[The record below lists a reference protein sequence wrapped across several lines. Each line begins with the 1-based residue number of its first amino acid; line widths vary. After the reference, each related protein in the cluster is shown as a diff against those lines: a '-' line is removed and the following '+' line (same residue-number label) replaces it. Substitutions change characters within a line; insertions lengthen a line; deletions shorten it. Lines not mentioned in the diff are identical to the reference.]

1 MARNIERKE
10 FPVLEMSCA
19 SCANH
24 VEQTVR
30 HLEGVGE
37 ASVNFASN
45 TLSVAFDPGTI
56 TPVQIRDA
64 VRAAGYDLIV
74 DERNGEQQRE
84 ESERARYRRLRRDT
98 VGAWAFSL
106 PLMLVSMAF
115 MHMPYVN
122 WIMLALSLPV
132 LGVFGR
138 MFFVGGW
145 KQARHGQANMDTLV
159 ALSTSIAFLFSLF
172 NTVYPRFWTERGLE
186 PHVYYEASCMIIA
199 FVLLGKLLEE
209 RAKGSTSS
217 AIKKLMGLQ
226 PSTARLLAGGIE
238 RDVPI
243 ATLRAGDLVSVRPGE
258 RIPVDGTVE
267 SGESF
272 VDESM
277 ITGEPLPVD
286 KKPGDRAVAGTIN
299 GRGSFV
305 LRTTGAGADTLLARI
320 IRMVQQAQGSS
331 A

>member
-1 MARNIERKE
+1 
-10 FPVLEMSCA
+10 
-19 SCANH
+19 
-24 VEQTVR
+24 
-30 HLEGVGE
+30 
-37 ASVNFASN
+37 
-45 TLSVAFDPGTI
+45 
-56 TPVQIRDA
+56 
-64 VRAAGYDLIV
+64 
-74 DERNGEQQRE
+74 
-84 ESERARYRRLRRDT
+84 
-98 VGAWAFSL
+98 
-106 PLMLVSMAF
+106 
-115 MHMPYVN
+115 
-122 WIMLALSLPV
+122 
-132 LGVFGR
+132 
-138 MFFVGGW
+138 
-145 KQARHGQANMDTLV
+145 MDTLV

-286 KKPGDRAVAGTIN
+286 KLSLIHIWTRRERTVGRQRRRIVDHLPGKSVVGLGRSFFHLVGAPGT
-299 GRGSFV
+299 
-305 LRTTGAGADTLLARI
+305 LI
-320 IRMVQQAQGSS
+320 IL
-331 A
+331 

>member
-115 MHMPYVN
+115 MHMPYGN

-159 ALSTSIAFLFSLF
+159 ALRRRSPFCSVCSIRSI
-172 NTVYPRFWTERGLE
+172 P
-186 PHVYYEASCMIIA
+186 
-199 FVLLGKLLEE
+199 
-209 RAKGSTSS
+209 GS
-217 AIKKLMGLQ
+217 G
-226 PSTARLLAGGIE
+226 PSGGWNRMSI
-238 RDVPI
+238 
-243 ATLRAGDLVSVRPGE
+243 TRP
-258 RIPVDGTVE
+258 P
-267 SGESF
+267 
-272 VDESM
+272 
-277 ITGEPLPVD
+277 
-286 KKPGDRAVAGTIN
+286 A
-299 GRGSFV
+299 
-305 LRTTGAGADTLLARI
+305 
-320 IRMVQQAQGSS
+320 
-331 A
+331 